1 MELNSLRVY
10 DTVDAKFKSLDP
22 KNRLAAAVEQFWF
35 TILEYFPSM
44 QQISTRDSLQTSSSS
59 SDESRGASTK
69 SSN

>member
-44 QQISTRDSLQTSSSS
+44 QISTRNSLQTSSSS